1 MIQFRIT
8 DSLQNFT
15 NTYIFST
22 QEDVTAAIH
31 MLFDFA
37 GYGEENLKTS
47 SLSMELISDDPLDT
61 GKPFY
66 QFEKERKNNYEA
78 GH

>member
-1 MIQFRIT
+1 MIRLSVSDT
-8 DSLQNFT
+8 LQNYS
-15 NTYIFST
+15 NEYVFST

-37 GYGEENLKTS
+37 GYSEENLKTG
-47 SLSMELISDDPLDT
+47 SLSVGIVSDKPLDT

-66 QFEKERKNNYEA
+66 EF
-78 GH
+78 

>member
-1 MIQFRIT
+1 MIQLRIT

-15 NTYIFST
+15 NTYVFST

-37 GYGEENLKTS
+37 GYSEENLKTG
-47 SLSMELISDDPLDT
+47 SLSVGIVSDKPLDT

-66 QFEKERKNNYEA
+66 EF
-78 GH
+78 

>member
-1 MIQFRIT
+1 LIQIT
-8 DSLQNFT
+8 VTDTLQNFT
-15 NTYIFST
+15 NSYVFST

-37 GYGEENLKTS
+37 GYSEENMQTKT
-47 SLSMELISDDPLDT
+47 LAIELISNRPLDT

-66 QFEKERKNNYEA
+66 QF
-78 GH
+78 